1 MFEILNTKNIVA
13 VTATANVIKK
23 ASKCNVRWQS
33 FGSPPDHCLT
43 RFGGPTG
50 FLVDSGHRSTL
61 ISSPA
66 DCWIILETVK
76 CGECLCWRLIILLS
90 QCHCQFGKVHEALCW
105 WSTKRTFFCG
115 TQSCGVVYPIDSGAI
130 VNDFGHYLVP
140 YVVQC

>member
-33 FGSPPDHCLT
+33 FGSPPDHCLI

-61 ISSPA
+61 ISSPVCTC
-66 DCWIILETVK
+66 DISGSEINSLLLLWLELD
-76 CGECLCWRLIILLS
+76 E
-90 QCHCQFGKVHEALCW
+90 
-105 WSTKRTFFCG
+105 
-115 TQSCGVVYPIDSGAI
+115 
-130 VNDFGHYLVP
+130 
-140 YVVQC
+140 

>member
-61 ISSPA
+61 ISSPGS
-66 DCWIILETVK
+66 IIPPHTAINLDEFST
-76 CGECLCWRLIILLS
+76 LHYYS
-90 QCHCQFGKVHEALCW
+90 ALH
-105 WSTKRTFFCG
+105 S
-115 TQSCGVVYPIDSGAI
+115 Y
-130 VNDFGHYLVP
+130 
-140 YVVQC
+140 

>member
-61 ISSPA
+61 ISSP
-66 DCWIILETVK
+66 VHM
-76 CGECLCWRLIILLS
+76 LIR
-90 QCHCQFGKVHEALCW
+90 V
-105 WSTKRTFFCG
+105 
-115 TQSCGVVYPIDSGAI
+115 
-130 VNDFGHYLVP
+130 
-140 YVVQC
+140 

>member
-50 FLVDSGHRSTL
+50 FLVDSGH
-61 ISSPA
+61 PNF
-66 DCWIILETVK
+66 EP
-76 CGECLCWRLIILLS
+76 CGLC
-90 QCHCQFGKVHEALCW
+90 K
-105 WSTKRTFFCG
+105 G
-115 TQSCGVVYPIDSGAI
+115 TDRAAPERHAEGDRGLDRVSRHNGPNS
-130 VNDFGHYLVP
+130 L
-140 YVVQC
+140 